1 MIKRAFFSTLL
12 LTLIVGFTYMNS
24 NAQATET
31 NTKAA
36 TLKGMVVDASSGNP
50 IADIEVQ
57 LKGTDNSTMTDST
70 GYFEFT
76 DLEAGSF
83 TLYVDADGYKE
94 YEQTVDLTEE
104 GAQVTIK
111 LEQAMNDD
119 EEDSSHK

>member
-1 MIKRAFFSTLL
+1 
-12 LTLIVGFTYMNS
+12 MNS

>member
-111 LEQAMNDD
+111 LEQAMSDD

>member
-24 NAQATET
+24 NAQSTDT

-76 DLEAGSF
+76 DLEAGSY
-83 TLYVDADGYKE
+83 TLHVAADGYKE
-94 YEQTVDLTEE
+94 YEQSVDLTEE

-111 LEQAMNDD
+111 LEQAMSDD

>member
-1 MIKRAFFSTLL
+1 MIKRAFISTLL
-12 LTLIVGFTYMNS
+12 LTLIVGFTYINS
-24 NAQATET
+24 NAQSTDT

-57 LKGTDNSTMTDST
+57 LKGTDNSTMSDST

-76 DLEAGSF
+76 DLEAGSY

-94 YEQTVDLTEE
+94 YEQSVDLTEG

-111 LEQAMNDD
+111 LEQAMSDD